1 MRWEWRR
8 GHRTS
13 ACGCCVRAHAVSGVE
28 GKGKGNGKVDD
39 DLEMPAS
46 ITGSCKTMYN
56 VRMHFAYIWGVDL
69 LDDVNGR

>member
-1 MRWEWRR
+1 M
-8 GHRTS
+8 
-13 ACGCCVRAHAVSGVE
+13 RAHAVSGVE
-28 GKGKGNGKVDD
+28 GKGKGKGNWNGKVDD

-56 VRMHFAYIWGVDL
+56 VRMHFAYIWGFDL